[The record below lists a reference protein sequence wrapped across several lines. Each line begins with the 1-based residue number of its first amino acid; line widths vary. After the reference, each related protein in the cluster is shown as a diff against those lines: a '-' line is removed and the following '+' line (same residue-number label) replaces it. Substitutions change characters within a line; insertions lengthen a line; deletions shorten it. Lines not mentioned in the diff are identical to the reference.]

1 MKKLLFLF
9 VSLFAV
15 QVAMAD
21 QVIASYTFPDED
33 LAAVDEVNYKAT
45 AITADPYT
53 AKGTLF
59 NCSIGMKNVG
69 GYTSD
74 NTHEKTADQRRNA
87 YINAGTYYHKLSGNN
102 AYIRFALAS
111 GSLKADDEV
120 SIVVWNNSGSNQ
132 GIALGVAGATEYAGA
147 TITIPGGKGEKEVTY
162 TLKDVDI
169 HDGSIYIYRQSGS
182 SNFGIKSISITSK
195 SEIIN
200 PTTTDFETIARFRF
214 PDTVIGGDNT
224 TCNDDPFTDGTTTNC
239 SVGLK
244 KIGGENSSGGALYYS
259 KNFTIYNKFSADDAY
274 IKITLTEGN
283 FAVGDTLYA
292 RIWLGTANLKYGFK
306 FGSTSGREVY
316 QSETWS
322 KTTQEYILAF
332 ELTEGDFSGNE
343 IKLYRCTKNVLS
355 PEPNGMGGDKF
366 GVQEIWIERETA
378 KEVSIGSTGYATF
391 SGATY
396 DYAVPAECE
405 AFVASSFADDVITIS
420 KIANGIIPA
429 NTGVLLKGAKG
440 TYTLTAQA
448 AAEMVGTNL
457 FKANVKEKVMT
468 ETETIDEVEYTN
480 FILVPDGAG
489 SVKFAKVS
497 GGTLGAY
504 KSYLQLPTESLA
516 GARELSISFD
526 EGETT
531 GISEIE
537 KMRNVGNEKFFD
549 LQGRLV
555 AQPTKGLYIVN
566 GKKYIV
572 K

>member
-21 QVIASYTFPDED
+21 EVIASYTFPNED
-33 LAAVDEVNYKAT
+33 LAAAVT
-45 AITADPYT
+45 GQSSTLTADPYT
-53 AKGTLF
+53 AEGEF
-59 NCSIGMKNVG
+59 SNCSIGMKYVG
-69 GYTSD
+69 GYTSSGD
-74 NTHEKTADQRRNA
+74 RYA
-87 YINAGTYYHKLSGNN
+87 YIDKDGTYYHKLVGDN

-111 GSLKADDEV
+111 GSLEV
-120 SIVVWNNSGSNQ
+120 GDVLSIVLWNNSDDQ
-132 GIALGVAGATEYAGA
+132 GIALGEPGKSPYNDA
-147 TITIPGGKGEKEVTY
+147 TITIPNGKAKKEVTY
-162 TLKDVDI
+162 TLTAGNI
-169 HDGSIYIYRQSGS
+169 HDGSIYIYRQKGKA
-182 SNFGIKSISITSK
+182 NFGIKKISIIRK

-200 PTTTDFETIARFRF
+200 PTTTDFKTIARFKF
-214 PDTVIGGDNT
+214 PDTAIGGKKES
-224 TCNDDPFTDGTTTNC
+224 CSDDPFTGGTTTNC
-239 SVGLK
+239 SVGLY
-244 KIGGENSSGGALYYS
+244 KIGGENSSGGAQYYS
-259 KNFTIYNKFSADDAY
+259 KNSTIYNKFGADDAY

-283 FAVGDTLYA
+283 FAVGDMLYA
-292 RIWLGTANLKYGFK
+292 RIWLGTGNLKYGFK

-322 KTTQEYILAF
+322 STTQEYILAF

-343 IKLYRCTKNVLS
+343 VKLYRCTKNLTS

-366 GVQEIWIERETA
+366 GVQEIWINREVS
-378 KEVSIGSTGYATF
+378 KVVSIGSTGYATF

-396 DYAVPAECE
+396 DYAVPAGCE

-420 KIANGIIPA
+420 KIVNGIIPA

-440 TYTLTAQA
+440 TYTLTAKTA
-448 AAEMVGTNL
+448 AATIGTNL
-457 FKANVKEKVMT
+457 FKANVTASELSPT
-468 ETETIDEVEYTN
+468 EGDNTN
-480 FILVPDGAG
+480 FILVPDGEG
-489 SVKFAKVS
+489 GVKFAKVS

-504 KSYLQLPTESLA
+504 KAYLQLPTSSET
-516 GARELSISFD
+516 ARYLSISFD

-531 GISEIE
+531 GISAAL
-537 KMRNVGNEKFFD
+537 MNNERMNNEVYN
-549 LQGRLV
+549 LAGQRV

>member
-21 QVIASYTFPDED
+21 EVIASYTFPNED
-33 LAAVDEVNYKAT
+33 LAAAVSGKSS

-53 AKGTLF
+53 AKGKFF

-69 GYTSD
+69 GYSS
-74 NTHEKTADQRRNA
+74 KGGRYA
-87 YINAGTYYHKLSGNN
+87 YINDKDGTYYHKLGGDN

-111 GSLKADDEV
+111 GSLKADDV
-120 SIVVWNNSGSNQ
+120 LSIVLWNNSDNQ
-132 GIALGVAGATEYAGA
+132 GIALGEAGKSSYDNA
-147 TITIPGGKGEKEVTY
+147 TITIPNGKAEKEVTY
-162 TLKDVDI
+162 TLTAENI
-169 HDGSIYIYRQSGS
+169 HDGSIYIYRQNGKA
-182 SNFGIKSISITSK
+182 NFGIKKISIIRK

-200 PTTTDFETIARFRF
+200 PTTTDFETIARFKF
-214 PDTVIGGDNT
+214 PDDTAIGGEKES
-224 TCNDDPFTDGTTTNC
+224 CSDDPFTGGTTTNC
-239 SVGLK
+239 SVGLY
-244 KIGGENSSGGALYYS
+244 KIGGENSSGGAQYYS
-259 KNFTIYNKFSADDAY
+259 KNSTIYNKFGADDAY

-283 FAVGDTLYA
+283 FAVGDMLYA
-292 RIWLGTANLKYGFK
+292 RIWLGTGNLKYGFK

-322 KTTQEYILAF
+322 STTQEYILAF

-343 IKLYRCTKNVLS
+343 VKLYRCTKNLTD
-355 PEPNGMGGDKF
+355 PESNGMGGDKF
-366 GVQEIWIERETA
+366 GVQEIWINREVS
-378 KEVSIGSTGYATF
+378 KVVSIGSTGYATF

-396 DYAVPAECE
+396 DYAVPAGCE
-405 AFVASSFADDVITIS
+405 AFVASSFAYDVITIS
-420 KIANGIIPA
+420 KIVNGIIPA

-440 TYTLTAQA
+440 TYTLKAQDA
-448 AAEMVGTNL
+448 AATVGTNL
-457 FKANVKEKVMT
+457 FKANVTASELSPT
-468 ETETIDEVEYTN
+468 EGDYTN
-480 FILVPDGAG
+480 FILVPDGEG
-489 SVKFAKVS
+489 GVKFAKVS

-504 KSYLQLPTESLA
+504 KAYLQLPTSSA
-516 GARELSISFD
+516 TARELSISFD

-531 GISEIE
+531 GISAAL
-537 KMRNVGNEKFFD
+537 MNNERMNNEVYN
-549 LQGRLV
+549 LAGQRV

>member
-21 QVIASYTFPDED
+21 EVIASYTFPDED
-33 LAAVDEVNYKAT
+33 LAAAVSGKSS

-53 AKGTLF
+53 AKGTFF

-69 GYTSD
+69 GYSSSGG
-74 NTHEKTADQRRNA
+74 RYA
-87 YINAGTYYHKLSGNN
+87 YINDKDGTYYHKLGGDN

-111 GSLKADDEV
+111 GSLKAGDV
-120 SIVVWNNSGSNQ
+120 LSIVLWNNSDDQ
-132 GIALGVAGATEYAGA
+132 GIALGEAGASPYDDA
-147 TITIPGGKGEKEVTY
+147 TITIPNGKDEKEVTY
-162 TLKDVDI
+162 TLTAENI
-169 HDGSIYIYRQSGS
+169 HDGSIYIYRQSGKT
-182 SNFGIKSISITSK
+182 NFGIKKISIISK

-214 PDTVIGGDNT
+214 PNTVIGGDNT
-224 TCNDDPFTDGTTTNC
+224 PCSDDPFVGGTTTDC
-239 SVGLK
+239 SVGLY
-244 KIGGENSSGGALYYS
+244 KIGGENSSGGAQYYS
-259 KNFTIYNKFSADDAY
+259 KNSTIYNKFGADDAY

-283 FAVGDTLYA
+283 FAVGDMLYA
-292 RIWLGTANLKYGFK
+292 RIWLGTGNLKYGFK
-306 FGSTSGREVY
+306 FGSKSGREVY
-316 QSETWS
+316 QSDTWS
-322 KTTQEYILAF
+322 STTQEYILAF
-332 ELTEGDFSGNE
+332 KLKEDDFSGKE
-343 IKLYRCTKNVLS
+343 LTLYRCTKNTTT
-355 PEPNGMGGDKF
+355 PANGMGGDKF
-366 GVQEIWIERETA
+366 GVQEIWITREVS

-396 DYAVPAECE
+396 DYAVPAGCE

-420 KIANGIIPA
+420 KIVNGIIPA

-440 TYTLTAQA
+440 TYTLTAQDA
-448 AAEMVGTNL
+448 AATVGTNL
-457 FKANVKEKVMT
+457 FKANVTASELSPT
-468 ETETIDEVEYTN
+468 EGGYTN
-480 FILVPDGAG
+480 FILVPDGEG
-489 SVKFAKVS
+489 GVKFAKVS

-504 KSYLQLPTESLA
+504 KAYLQLPTSSA
-516 GARELSISFD
+516 TARELSISFD

-531 GISEIE
+531 GISAAL
-537 KMRNVGNEKFFD
+537 MNNERMNNEVYN
-549 LQGRLV
+549 LAGQRV

>member
-15 QVAMAD
+15 QIAMAD
-21 QVIASYTFPDED
+21 EVIASYTFPNDD
-33 LAAVDEVNYKAT
+33 LAAAVSGKSS

-53 AKGTLF
+53 EKGTF
-59 NCSIGMKNVG
+59 VNCSIGLKYVG
-69 GYTSD
+69 GYAKSGG
-74 NTHEKTADQRRNA
+74 QNA
-87 YINAGTYYHKLSGNN
+87 YDQAGVFYHKLSGNN

-111 GSLKADDEV
+111 GSLKAGDV
-120 SIVVWNNSGSNQ
+120 LSIVLWNNSNDQ
-132 GIALGVAGATEYAGA
+132 GIALGVAGAEKYDVA
-147 TITIPGGKGEKEVTY
+147 TITIPNGKEEKTVTY
-162 TLKDVDI
+162 TLKDEDI

-182 SNFGIKSISITSK
+182 SNFGIKSISIFST

-200 PTTTDFETIARFRF
+200 PTTTEYETIASFKF
-214 PDTVIGGDNT
+214 PDTPLSGENPNVPYESDSYTG
-224 TCNDDPFTDGTTTNC
+224 GTTSNC
-239 SVGLK
+239 SIALSKVGGK
-244 KIGGENSSGGALYYS
+244 YNDGKGNLYYE
-259 KNFTIYNKFSADDAY
+259 KNSTTYNRFYNDDAY

-292 RIWLGTANLKYGFK
+292 RIWLGTGSLHYGFK
-306 FGSTSGREVY
+306 FGSKDGREVY

-322 KTTQEYILAF
+322 LTTQEYILAF
-332 ELTEGDFSGNE
+332 ELKAGDFLDNVLT
-343 IKLYRCTKNVLS
+343 IYRCTRNSEKAD
-355 PEPNGMGGDKF
+355 MGGDKF
-366 GVQEIWIERETA
+366 GVQEIWINRE
-378 KEVSIGSTGYATF
+378 KSKKVSIGSTGYATF

-448 AAEMVGTNL
+448 AAETVGTNL

-468 ETETIDEVEYTN
+468 ETETIDEVDYTN
-480 FILVPDGAG
+480 FILVPDGEG
-489 SVKFAKVS
+489 GVKFAKVS
-497 GGTLGAY
+497 GGTLGAN
-504 KSYLQLPTESLA
+504 KSYLQLPTDDVK
-516 GARELSISFD
+516 ARELSISFD
-526 EGETT
+526 DGETT

-549 LQGRLV
+549 LPR
-555 AQPTKGLYIVN
+555 ACIS
-566 GKKYIV
+566 
-572 K
+572 